1 MPSLQREDTGA
12 PGRSQ
17 NEYFVAALRT
27 RPGRIHYGQ
36 SARRS
41 AWNSLRWHAVSRED
55 STFCVRVPTSLLDA
69 NSEDSFSAPSIGN
82 AVLGHQSET
91 QLSQPQ
97 REGCHP
103 AWAEGEWAAR
113 GKKGCP
119 INACVRT
126 DKETRR
132 RCAIMAAGPE
142 HPKDTQQRGAWEGRG
157 QDGRPIQSKSIART
171 RGKDARPLDGR
182 RGSLGQAPRPC
193 HRFSLCCRVQR
204 ESWGAVHLG
213 IECR

>member
-1 MPSLQREDTGA
+1 MAKA
-12 PGRSQ
+12 PGGPPEIPCIGTQRTGKT
-17 NEYFVAALRT
+17 AL
-27 RPGRIHYGQ
+27 
-36 SARRS
+36 S
-41 AWNSLRWHAVSRED
+41 V
-55 STFCVRVPTSLLDA
+55 CVPTSLLDA

-213 IECR
+213 FECR

>member
-1 MPSLQREDTGA
+1 MAKA
-12 PGRSQ
+12 PGGPPEIPCIGTQRTGKT
-17 NEYFVAALRT
+17 AL
-27 RPGRIHYGQ
+27 
-36 SARRS
+36 
-41 AWNSLRWHAVSRED
+41 
-55 STFCVRVPTSLLDA
+55 
-69 NSEDSFSAPSIGN
+69 FSAPSIGN

-103 AWAEGEWAAR
+103 AWAEAKWAAQ

-119 INACVRT
+119 IDVCVRT

-171 RGKDARPLDGR
+171 GGKDARPLDGR

-213 IECR
+213 FECR